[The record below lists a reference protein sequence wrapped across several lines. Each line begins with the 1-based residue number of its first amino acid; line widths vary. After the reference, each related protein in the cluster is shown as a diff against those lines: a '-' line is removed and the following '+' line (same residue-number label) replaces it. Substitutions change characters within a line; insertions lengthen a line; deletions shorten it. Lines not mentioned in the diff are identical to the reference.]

1 MSLERYS
8 FCFLR
13 YVHEAL
19 SGEFANVGV
28 LLWAPES
35 RFLGF
40 MASQK
45 YSRLSQFFHGF
56 QHQDHRQLL
65 ARIDT
70 QFQKLAKELA
80 DAGKLPFSEE
90 PESARELALR
100 VIPHDDAELQ
110 WSLSSGGLTES
121 PASELD
127 GLFQEAVARHYD
139 SADES
144 RRDDGAVYREVF
156 SRAFESPAVKER
168 MVSHEVSAPLASHVF
183 PQAWKNGVW
192 NVYQPLSFDLKQGE
206 SIRNKALRWD
216 SLTRIP
222 GASAEKPRI
231 HLLLGVPSGE
241 QRRDYANAKDILAS
255 SRLATL
261 APCGAPRISSPPFR
275 MIFPC
280 RNAPLS
286 RTAVY
291 RSIGCHRPAAP

>member
-1 MSLERYS
+1 MSPERYS

-13 YVHEAL
+13 YVHEPL

-40 MASQK
+40 KASQK

-56 QHQDHRQLL
+56 QHQDHRHLL

-70 QFQKLAKELA
+70 QFQKLAKDLA
-80 DAGKLPFSEE
+80 DAQKLPFSEE
-90 PESARELALR
+90 PESARDLALR
-100 VIPHDDAELQ
+100 VVPHDDAALQ

-121 PASELD
+121 PAAELED
-127 GLFQEAVARHYD
+127 LFQEAVARHYD
-139 SADES
+139 SADDA

-156 SRAFESPAVKER
+156 SHAFESPSVKER
-168 MVSHEVSAPLASHVF
+168 MASHEVAAPLASHVF

-216 SLTRIP
+216 SLTRIL
-222 GASAEKPRI
+222 GTSDEKPKI
-231 HLLLGVPSGE
+231 HLLLGIPSGE
-241 QRRDYANAKDILAS
+241 QRKDYANAKDILAS

-261 APCGAPRISSPPFR
+261 IEENEAADFARDLEERVRKAGA
-275 MIFPC
+275 
-280 RNAPLS
+280 A
-286 RTAVY
+286 
-291 RSIGCHRPAAP
+291 

>member
-13 YVHEAL
+13 YVHEPL

-70 QFQKLAKELA
+70 QFQKLGKELA

-100 VIPHDDAELQ
+100 VIPHDDAALQ

-168 MVSHEVSAPLASHVF
+168 MVPHEVSAPLASHVF

-216 SLTRIP
+216 SLTRIL

-241 QRRDYANAKDILAS
+241 QRRDYVNAKDILAS

-261 APCGAPRISSPPFR
+261 VEEDEAADFADRLEERVRKAGSP
-275 MIFPC
+275 
-280 RNAPLS
+280 
-286 RTAVY
+286 
-291 RSIGCHRPAAP
+291 

>member
-1 MSLERYS
+1 MEAYLPIPDRCQPPMSPERYS

-13 YVHEAL
+13 YVHEPL

-100 VIPHDDAELQ
+100 VIPHDDAALQ

-121 PASELD
+121 PASELE

-216 SLTRIP
+216 SLTRIL

-241 QRRDYANAKDILAS
+241 QRKDYANAKDILAS

-261 APCGAPRISSPPFR
+261 IEEDE
-275 MIFPC
+275 
-280 RNAPLS
+280 
-286 RTAVY
+286 
-291 RSIGCHRPAAP
+291 AADFAHSLEERVRKAGSA